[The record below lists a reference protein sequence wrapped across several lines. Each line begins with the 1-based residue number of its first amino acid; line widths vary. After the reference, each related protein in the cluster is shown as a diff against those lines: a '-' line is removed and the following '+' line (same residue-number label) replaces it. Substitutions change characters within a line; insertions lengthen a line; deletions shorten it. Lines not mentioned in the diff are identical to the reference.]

1 MNAIVLLTTNAAL
14 LVALFVLLWLVCL
27 KTRDVTPIDSVW
39 ALGMVFLAAAS
50 FLHTGGNPTRK
61 ALLLGLC
68 ALWGVRL
75 GLYLLWRWS
84 LALFASLSLLNSFAV
99 VQRFKVL

>member
-50 FLHTGGNPTRK
+50 FGVAFLVELF
-61 ALLLGLC
+61 LLLG
-68 ALWGVRL
+68 
-75 GLYLLWRWS
+75 S
-84 LALFASLSLLNSFAV
+84 
-99 VQRFKVL
+99 